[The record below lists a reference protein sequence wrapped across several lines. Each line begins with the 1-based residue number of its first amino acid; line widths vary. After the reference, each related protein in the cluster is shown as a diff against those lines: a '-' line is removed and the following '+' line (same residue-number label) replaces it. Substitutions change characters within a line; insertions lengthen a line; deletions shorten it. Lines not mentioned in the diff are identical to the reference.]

1 MLGLSE
7 RVFTFPTTFKEGR
20 KPISKKLYVKN
31 TIIKIGNLKIPGSMV
46 HQYNLEDQLH
56 NFCLMEFKSS
66 SGMLSSSNNDIQ
78 KKKIQ
83 NLIHSLSSIGPSV
96 SMEMP
101 LSTAPDKVS
110 HIMAWFNSFLVSKNQ
125 LASTR
130 SIG

>member
-1 MLGLSE
+1 MGVKQRASRLLNHPWKELSQ
-7 RVFTFPTTFKEGR
+7 FQK
-20 KPISKKLYVKN
+20 SYVKN
-31 TIIKIGNLKIPGSMV
+31 KIIKIGNLKIPVLMV
-46 HQYNLEDQLH
+46 QQFNNEWYLH
-56 NFCLMEFKSS
+56 NFCLMDFKSS

-101 LSTAPDKVS
+101 LAKDYLGVS
-110 HIMAWFNSFLVSKNQ
+110 NIMEWFNSFLVSKNQ